1 MIIFGLVWFF
11 RRKIGSNRFGS
22 VLFGLARFFF
32 LVFSV
37 WVRFGF
43 FQFQAY
49 KTETKPV
56 GFLKILIGF
65 FYGSIF
71 SVIFSSFISL
81 I

>member
-1 MIIFGLVWFF
+1 VIIFGLVWFF

-22 VLFGLARFFF
+22 VLFGVTRF
-32 LVFSV
+32 FSV

-56 GFLKILIGF
+56 GFFKILIGF
-65 FYGSIF
+65 FYGSVF
-71 SVIFSSFISL
+71 PVLSV
-81 I
+81 